1 MKNVF
6 YCTRKAVEKKKKANL
21 NLFSDKNSLHIY
33 WGSIL
38 HIHPTGSSF
47 AAPKYSGDPLS
58 KALTFFL

>member
-1 MKNVF
+1 MFFIVPEKLL
-6 YCTRKAVEKKKKANL
+6 RKKKKANL

-38 HIHPTGSSF
+38 HIHPTGSRF